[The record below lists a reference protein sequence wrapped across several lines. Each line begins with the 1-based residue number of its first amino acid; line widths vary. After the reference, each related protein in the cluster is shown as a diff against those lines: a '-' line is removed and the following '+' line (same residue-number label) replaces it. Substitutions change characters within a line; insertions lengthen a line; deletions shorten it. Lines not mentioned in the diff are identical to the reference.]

1 MIKEERVKISN
12 NIEIG
17 ATIAYK
23 DKKEKRPFVLLIMG
37 TGSLD
42 RDGNGLGFKSN
53 MYKELSDMFVDM
65 GYVCIRYDKRG
76 THESTGN
83 SKTSGLSDLVK
94 DAANVIEY
102 AKKLEYVD
110 ENKVVLC
117 GHSEGSMIAT
127 LLTKTEE
134 PQGLILLGG
143 AGMGLKEAMLYQ
155 NNLVVE
161 QARKM
166 KGPLGWYLRTALKKV
181 NVEEQVSALYEK
193 AEKSDKPR
201 YFYRGALLST
211 KYMKEHNALRSADY
225 IELLKEYKGKVLAIT
240 GQADVQADYRALE
253 ELSYIDGVTTY
264 TPEQVNHVLR
274 DVNGESNIMN
284 VKKEY
289 KESFKKSISPKIK
302 SSIKNWSKF
311 IKTKTIICTDDVIYN
326 RDEIHNEKQ
335 NGVED
340 KTLPRPKVEP
350 DYER

>member
-1 MIKEERVKISN
+1 MIKEERVKIVN
-12 NIEIG
+12 DIEIG

-23 DKKEKRPFVLLIMG
+23 DKTEKRPFVLLIMG

-76 THESTGN
+76 THESTGD

-110 ENKVVLC
+110 ENKVVVC

-143 AGMGLKEAMLYQ
+143 AGMGLKDAMLYQ

-201 YFYRGALLST
+201 YFYRGAYLST
-211 KYMKEHNALRSADY
+211 KYMKEHNALRSEDY
-225 IELLKEYKGKVLAIT
+225 IELLKAYKGKVLAIT
-240 GQADVQADYRALE
+240 GKADIQADYRALDL
-253 ELSYIDGVTTY
+253 LSSIEGMTVH
-264 TPEQVNHVLR
+264 TPEKVNHILR
-274 DVNGESNIMN
+274 EIEGEQNIMN

-289 KESFKKSISPKIK
+289 KASFKKSISPKIK
-302 SSIKNWSKF
+302 ESINEWLEF
-311 IKTKTIICTDDVIYN
+311 MKTKTTVGFEKFVYSA
-326 RDEIHNEKQ
+326 DEIHSEKQ
-335 NGVED
+335 NEVLNEIS
-340 KTLPRPKVEP
+340 TRPKAKS